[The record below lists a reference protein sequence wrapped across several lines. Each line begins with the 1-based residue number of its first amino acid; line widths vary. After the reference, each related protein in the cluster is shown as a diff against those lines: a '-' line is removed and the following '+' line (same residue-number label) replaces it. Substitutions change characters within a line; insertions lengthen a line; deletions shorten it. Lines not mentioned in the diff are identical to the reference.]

1 MDTPTYI
8 CQYCFTQ
15 YRPTRRGVQRYCSAS
30 CRSNAYHHRKKQQ
43 TSQKTIE
50 AIQNIKS
57 PEAPLKNNEEKNEKT
72 SVDKMSLAG
81 VGNSMAGTLLSEA
94 AISLFTKQ
102 DNKPA
107 TKADI
112 KALENTLKRYQRVQ
126 NLQPDLE
133 GRQPYYDMRK
143 MQLIYLDTSPFATNR
158 NG

>member
-8 CQYCFTQ
+8 CEYCFTE
-15 YRPTRRGVQRYCSAS
+15 YRPTRRRVQRYCSAS

-43 TSQKTIE
+43 ILKETIE
-50 AIQNIKS
+50 VVQNVKNS
-57 PEAPLKNNEEKNEKT
+57 EHHLKKNEEKKEKT

-107 TKADI
+107 TKGDI
-112 KALENTLKRYQRVQ
+112 KALENSLKRYQRIR
-126 NLQPDLE
+126 NLKPDSE
-133 GRQPYYDMRK
+133 GRLAYYDMRK
-143 MQLIYLDTSPFATNR
+143 MELIYLQMSPFATNR
-158 NG
+158 KG